1 MTREE
6 IKKIPFHFASHLSL
20 TDQLRAASNTRKKGF
35 MTNYYQNN
43 KIMEE
48 NKKELQSL
56 LTRLGEIV
64 PTMVFIGTTADKQG
78 ALLMGSPEKTDEQ
91 RKIDLAVTVAMMMDQ
106 RTELREVIFSAV
118 SWFMRLHP
126 ECRDAMQELLD
137 KLKEL
142 DEHQPAFTL

>member
-1 MTREE
+1 
-6 IKKIPFHFASHLSL
+6 
-20 TDQLRAASNTRKKGF
+20 
-35 MTNYYQNN
+35 
-43 KIMEE
+43 MEE

-64 PTMVFIGTTADKQG
+64 PTLLFIGANADKQG
-78 ALLMGSPEKTDEQ
+78 ALLIGSPEKTDEK

-118 SWFMRLHP
+118 SGFMRLHP
-126 ECRDAMQELLD
+126 EYRDAMQELLD

-142 DEHQPAFTL
+142 DEHQRTAEPHMAQVERGKKGGLQ